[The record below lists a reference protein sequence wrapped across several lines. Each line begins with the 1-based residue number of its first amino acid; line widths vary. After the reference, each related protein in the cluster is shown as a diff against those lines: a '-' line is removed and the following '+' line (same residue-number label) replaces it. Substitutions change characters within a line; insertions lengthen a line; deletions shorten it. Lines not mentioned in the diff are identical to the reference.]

1 MKKIFITTLSAL
13 TCVGLLT
20 TNVFAT
26 ANYSEEMDTYRNQE
40 LYVVDE
46 VAHYECGYP
55 IENHFEENN
64 HSTETDDIN
73 EKALVCHC
81 GGALSVR
88 IVFTGNWYYT
98 GASRAC
104 TDKKMGHDYEEK
116 QQVIRR
122 YSCNKCLDGYEL
134 TSYNTN
140 WQCKGFNQ

>member
-20 TNVFAT
+20 TNTLA
-26 ANYSEEMDTYRNQE
+26 ADNHSEEMDLYKNQE
-40 LYVVDE
+40 LYVVGE
-46 VAHYECGYP
+46 TAYYECGYP
-55 IENHFEENN
+55 IENHFEDNN
-64 HSTETDDIN
+64 YSTEDIN

-81 GGALSVR
+81 GGSLSVN

-98 GASRAC
+98 GGSRNC
-104 TDKKMGHDYEEK
+104 KHKNMGHDYEEK

-122 YSCNKCLDGYEL
+122 YACNKCLDKYEL

-140 WQCKGFNQ
+140 WNCKGFN